1 MNGVAVCSILFSVAN
16 IQAQEKLYANEF
28 NLSEVRLL
36 DGPFKYAQDLN
47 IQTLLQYHVD
57 RLLAPYLKEAG
68 LTPKDSSYTNWNGLD
83 GHVGGHYLSALA
95 MNAATGNAECK
106 KRMLYMIAELKK
118 CQEANTKNHPDW
130 GVDYV
135 GGVPNSKAVWM
146 SVKNGDLKAFHVAWV
161 PWYNVHKMYAGL
173 RDAWLYTDNE
183 EAKNIF
189 LKFCD
194 WAINITSALSD
205 EQMQSMLDTEQG
217 GMNEV
222 LADAYQLTGDKKYLV
237 VAERFS
243 HRMLLDPMSEGID
256 NLDNKHANTQIPKAI
271 GFERIGEL
279 SGDETYQNAGGF
291 FWQTVTTNRTLA
303 FGGNSRR
310 EHFPGAAA
318 CTDFIN
324 DVEGPES
331 CNSYN
336 MLKLTEDLFRRNPL
350 AKYADYYERTI
361 YNHILS
367 TQNPVNGGYV
377 YFTPVRPRSYR
388 VYSAPNEA
396 MWCCVGTGMENHG
409 KYNEFIYTHEHD
421 SLFVN
426 LFIASELS
434 WKEKGIKLTQA
445 TKFPYEEQTKLIITE
460 SNSSFKLMVRYP
472 SWVADGALKITVNGK
487 AVVYSAHPSSY
498 ITIDRNW
505 KNGDVVE
512 ITLPMHNTIEHL
524 PNVSSYI
531 VIIHGPIL
539 LGAKTGTEDLK
550 GLIADDGRWGQ
561 IASGEKLP
569 VDKAPII
576 IEDEL
581 DKLTTELVPVKN
593 KPLNFT
599 MPAVKLV
606 NPIDVT
612 LQPFYQIH
620 DVRYMM
626 YWMALSNT
634 QYKSYLDSLYA
645 VEKAKLELEKRTIDF
660 VAPGEPQPEV
670 DHAMQSDRSR
680 SGTAND
686 NMYREASD
694 GGYFSYNMA
703 TNKQAGLSL
712 LVRYW
717 GAEWGSRKFDIYI
730 DDEKLASVDN
740 TGKWNQS
747 SFKEIT
753 YSIPDEMV
761 KNKSHICV
769 KFQAVDGT
777 SAGPVYYVRL
787 IKITI
792 QE

>member
-1 MNGVAVCSILFSVAN
+1 
-16 IQAQEKLYANEF
+16 
-28 NLSEVRLL
+28 
-36 DGPFKYAQDLN
+36 
-47 IQTLLQYHVD
+47 
-57 RLLAPYLKEAG
+57 
-68 LTPKDSSYTNWNGLD
+68 
-83 GHVGGHYLSALA
+83 
-95 MNAATGNAECK
+95 
-106 KRMLYMIAELKK
+106 
-118 CQEANTKNHPDW
+118 
-130 GVDYV
+130 
-135 GGVPNSKAVWM
+135 
-146 SVKNGDLKAFHVAWV
+146 
-161 PWYNVHKMYAGL
+161 
-173 RDAWLYTDNE
+173 
-183 EAKNIF
+183 
-189 LKFCD
+189 
-194 WAINITSALSD
+194 
-205 EQMQSMLDTEQG
+205 
-217 GMNEV
+217 
-222 LADAYQLTGDKKYLV
+222 
-237 VAERFS
+237 
-243 HRMLLDPMSEGID
+243 
-256 NLDNKHANTQIPKAI
+256 
-271 GFERIGEL
+271 
-279 SGDETYQNAGGF
+279 
-291 FWQTVTTNRTLA
+291 
-303 FGGNSRR
+303 
-310 EHFPGAAA
+310 
-318 CTDFIN
+318 
-324 DVEGPES
+324 
-331 CNSYN
+331 